1 MSGLPHL
8 TRRGLAREVSRIANA
23 PVADV
28 LAVIETTAAEGYRI
42 GITGPPGAGK
52 SSLIAELAKHRLKR
66 EGGLAVVAVDPT
78 SPVSGGAILG
88 DRIRMAEL
96 ATDPRVY
103 IRSLASRDS
112 VDGLADNLPSVLDF
126 LAGHGFAEILVETV
140 GVGQVEYEVRR
151 LVDTMVL
158 VLIPGAGDQIQA
170 MKAGVLETADIIVV
184 NKADLPGA
192 ERLQSELSSVLERQA
207 AAGGRW
213 SPRLVKTAFNDPASF
228 ARLSE
233 AIDDHLSWLGEGDR
247 RVGILNNRRGH
258 QVSSLVIRR
267 LHEIMQNLPADSLS
281 APLAEIYQ
289 QVVER
294 LFVNHAGKKGTE

>member
-1 MSGLPHL
+1 MSEAQPP
-8 TRRGLAREVSRIANA
+8 TRRGLAREISRIANA

-28 LAVIETTAAEGYRI
+28 LAVIDASPPEGFRI

-52 SSLIAELAKHRLKR
+52 SSLIAELVRHRLQR
-66 EGGLAVVAVDPT
+66 QASIAVVAVDPT

-126 LAGHGFAEILVETV
+126 IATRGFPEILVETV

-184 NKADLPGA
+184 NKSDLPGA
-192 ERLQSELSSVLERQA
+192 QRLQAELNAVLERRA
-207 AAGGRW
+207 PAAGGW
-213 SPRLVKTAFNDPASF
+213 SPCLVMTSASDSASF
-228 ARLSE
+228 AALSD
-233 AIDDHLSWLGEGDR
+233 AIDSHRVWLDEGDR
-247 RVGILNNRRGH
+247 RAAKLEDRRRH
-258 QVSSLVIRR
+258 QVASLIARR
-267 LHEIMQNLPADSLS
+267 LHEVMQVLPRDALGT
-281 APLAEIYQ
+281 PLAALYQ
-289 QVVER
+289 QIVRSLLV
-294 LFVNHAGKKGTE
+294 

>member
-1 MSGLPHL
+1 MSGSPHL

-28 LAVIETTAAEGYRI
+28 LAVTDTSASEGFRI

-66 EGGLAVVAVDPT
+66 DGCLAVVAVDPT

-126 LAGHGFAEILVETV
+126 LAVHGFGEILVETV

-192 ERLQSELSSVLERQA
+192 QRLQSELSSVLDRQPPA
-207 AAGGRW
+207 RGDW
-213 SPRLVKTAFNDPASF
+213 SPRLVMTAFNDADSF
-228 ARLSE
+228 GRLSDV
-233 AIDDHLSWLGEGDR
+233 IDAHQAWLDLGGRRVSILNDR
-247 RVGILNNRRGH
+247 RRH
-258 QVSSLVIRR
+258 QVSSLVTRR
-267 LHEIMQNLPADSLS
+267 LHECMQEFSTEALS
-281 APLAEIYQ
+281 IPLAELYRR
-289 QVVER
+289 VVES
-294 LFVNHAGKKGTE
+294 LFVRYDGETRTE